1 MYVDW
6 AKNNLGT
13 RVDIVLENLE
23 GAVFEHYL
31 RLNFPA
37 TNNEAK
43 YKDFTVGLTYASKL
57 MVPELHVF
65 NDLKLAVIRS
75 PK

>member
-23 GAVFEHYL
+23 GAVSEHYL
-31 RLNFPA
+31 RLNFPV

-57 MVPELHVF
+57 MVLELHVF